1 MSALACREFCFWTLI
16 ANQMAPVLTL
26 LEPTGLEFEEFPN
39 LLAGSFT
46 DGQKF
51 STGNTLPLIGRPW
64 GFNHWSPQT
73 SDGKTSWWFRGD
85 AHEFH
90 WIRMTHQP
98 SPWIGDWGFLFIGPQ
113 MGGVVGE
120 PVMFF
125 EPWAARMKPHV
136 FDAMLG
142 PDNIRVQLTPT
153 MHAAILTVTFP
164 TVNPN
169 GIGKRVCLKLPA
181 KPTGKESHLPRGSI
195 EIVNED
201 GLTLGFKS
209 ERANDVPR
217 GFAMYIRAEVDKT
230 SLQFGASISAQNDGD
245 MRCFEF
251 SPKETDVTVRIA
263 SSLISFEQAKL
274 NLDREV
280 GGRHFE
286 EVERESRD
294 IWRELLGRVDVVD
307 PGPLSQKV
315 SERLEIFYTGLYRA
329 LTFPR
334 RLDEIDAS
342 GKTVHYSPYSP
353 NGGVFPGTLV
363 TDNGFWDTF
372 RTVYPLLSLAYPEE
386 ASWIVTG
393 WLNAFKEGSWL
404 PEWASPGYR
413 SCMVG
418 TYADVVVADAI
429 IKDILPPSEYNTAWD
444 AFVRDSFQMGRA
456 KGTAGKASYDV
467 YSQYGYIPI
476 ERNGDAAS
484 ATLDF
489 AYSDF
494 AVSIAATKLEKTD
507 KAAELR
513 NRAVNARRHCFDRGS
528 GLFRAKTQG
537 GGFRGDPPHSW
548 GNGFVEGA
556 SWQHSF
562 PAFDLP
568 GFVELHGSRE
578 ALARKILQMLSEPGS
593 FQPGSYR
600 QTIHEME
607 EMRAL
612 AMGQYSHS
620 NQPVHHILWL
630 LLSLDQASPS
640 CSALVPPATDDSG
653 VLCPRIAGERAIHK
667 TLTRAYSTHFYSGD
681 EDNGEMGAWY
691 VLAALGLFEPAPGTN
706 HGYVLGS
713 PLFRRVHLYRKP
725 RSDVASRPDLTIL
738 SSKAGGPDVRHVSRV
753 LLDDKDVGRPGEG
766 TSIGWTIS
774 YQELFQKSA
783 SARLIFLTGDETPES
798 AAQAEKEPP
807 AKSAPAISPAPKASS
822 VLPQKRQQLENA
834 ADLQQQAVLKS
845 QLQEQQLRIRAL
857 ERRIA
862 SSDAQAKV
870 DMEMHSGLTNHF
882 QIAFLI
888 LITLNVA
895 GWFVC
900 TCQRRS
906 QAAGNSTKQK
916 SRNRVQPGKSRAEP
930 RSSPRDAV

>member
-1 MSALACREFCFWTLI
+1 MAAQTCREFCLWTLI
-16 ANQMAPVLTL
+16 VNQMMPVLTL
-26 LEPTGLEFEEFPN
+26 PEPTGLDFEEFPN

-85 AHEFH
+85 AHEFRF
-90 WIRMTHQP
+90 IRLTHQP
-98 SPWIGDWGFLFIGPQ
+98 SPWIGDWSWLTFGPQ
-113 MGGVVGE
+113 MGAIVGE
-120 PVMFF
+120 PIMFF

-153 MHAAILTVTFP
+153 MHAAILKVTFP
-164 TVNPN
+164 AINPN
-169 GIGKRVCLKLPA
+169 GIGKRICFRLPPQ
-181 KPTGKESHLPRGSI
+181 PTGKERNKPRGSI
-195 EIVNED
+195 GNMNEND
-201 GLTLGFKS
+201 LWLEFKS
-209 ERANDVPR
+209 ERANDVPN

-230 SLQFGASISAQNDGD
+230 SLQFGASISAKSDGD
-245 MRCFEF
+245 MRCIEF
-251 SPKETDVTVRIA
+251 SPSETAVTVRIA
-263 SSLISFEQAKL
+263 SSLISIEQAKL

-280 GGRHFE
+280 GGRFFE
-286 EVERESRD
+286 EVELESRD
-294 IWRELLGRVDVVD
+294 VWRELLGRVDVVD

-334 RLDEIDAS
+334 RLDEIDAT

-353 NGGVFPGTLV
+353 TGGVFPGVLV

-386 ASWIVTG
+386 ASLIVTG

-429 IKDILPPSEYNTAWD
+429 IKDILPTSEYSTAWD
-444 AFVRDSFQMGRA
+444 AFVRDSFQMGRP

-467 YSQYGYIPI
+467 YSQFGYIPI
-476 ERNGDAAS
+476 EKNGDAAS

-489 AYSDF
+489 AFSDF
-494 AVSIAATKLEKTD
+494 AVSVAAAKLNKTD
-507 KAAELR
+507 EAEKLR
-513 NRAVNARRHCFDRGS
+513 SRAVNARRHMFDSAS
-528 GLFRAKTQG
+528 GLFRAKSQG
-537 GGFRGDPPHSW
+537 GGFKSDNPHSW

-562 PAFDLP
+562 PPFDLP
-568 GFVELHGSRE
+568 GFVELHGSKD
-578 ALARKILQMLSEPGS
+578 ALARKIMQMLSEPGS
-593 FQPGSYR
+593 FQPGSYK

-630 LLSLDQASPS
+630 LLSLDQGSPT
-640 CSALVPPATDDSG
+640 CSALAPPPADDTEI
-653 VLCPRIAGERAIHK
+653 LCPRIAGERAIHK
-667 TLTRAYSTHFYSGD
+667 TLARAYSTHFYSGD
-681 EDNGEMGAWY
+681 EDNGEMGSWY

-713 PLFRRVHLYRKP
+713 PLFRRVHLYRKS
-725 RSDVASRPDLTIL
+725 RSAGDNVAAIPDLTIL
-738 SSKAGGPDVRHVSRV
+738 SAKAGGPDVRHVSSV
-753 LLDDKDVGRPGEG
+753 LLNGNDIGRPGET

-774 YQELFQKSA
+774 YQDLFQRSA
-783 SARLIFLTGDETPES
+783 SARLVFLTGDETLES
-798 AAQAEKEPP
+798 VKAENATP
-807 AKSAPAISPAPKASS
+807 ARSAPANKAST
-822 VLPQKRQQLENA
+822 VLPQQRPEDRA
-834 ADLQQQAVLKS
+834 AELQTQALKNRLQES
-845 QLQEQQLRIRAL
+845 QLRVRAL

-862 SSDAQAKV
+862 SNDAQAKV

-895 GWFVC
+895 GWVVC
-900 TCQRRS
+900 TCRRRS
-906 QAAGNSTKQK
+906 GNGSNTKQK
-916 SRNRVQPGKSRAEP
+916 NKNGVKPGHARSEP
-930 RSSPRDAV
+930 RSSPRESV